1 MLAPRAL
8 RGVAFGAHSSPS
20 LQSSLYLLALE
31 CTNGLELQVID
42 PSNVYSLRLF
52 TQVIMRLTAQRIHT
66 ASLYL
71 SSNIGYGGRGIT
83 FNTFNCGTTTSSTVL
98 PPQISPNNGCSS
110 SLPPCNAV
118 KLWIIS
124 PLRLHAHSLI
134 RPQYTVY
141 PICTAPKIER
151 PET

>member
-1 MLAPRAL
+1 MLAPRAS
-8 RGVAFGAHSSPS
+8 RCVAFGACSLAS
-20 LQSSLYLLALE
+20 LQSVLRLLAKW
-31 CTNGLELQVID
+31 TNDLELQVLD
-42 PSNVYSLRLF
+42 PSNAYSLRLF
-52 TQVIMRLTAQRIHT
+52 TQVIVRLTAQRIHT
-66 ASLYL
+66 ASPYL
-71 SSNIGYGGRGIT
+71 PSDIGYCGRGIT
-83 FNTFNCGTTTSSTVL
+83 FNTVNCGTTTSATVL

-124 PLRLHAHSLI
+124 PLRLRAHSLV